1 MWKDPFLLLPC
12 SALLAVR
19 FLHEKLNFL
28 GKIGCVL
35 TVGGSV
41 IIVIHAP
48 KDSDVHSLNDFAQ
61 RLTSPDFLLFLFVTL
76 ITVLVLIIYY
86 GPRLGSKQV
95 HIYMMICSF
104 LGAFTVTACK
114 GLAAGLKEIYEQTH
128 SYSSWL
134 TFLCAMVIVCAV
146 IIQIIYLNR
155 ALDLFSTAVVT
166 TVYYVLF
173 TTCVLLTSGI
183 LFREWRQ
190 LRLVDIVACIVGFL
204 IVSCGL
210 ILINGLKSDFS
221 TTDVNGKKKKKKRS
235 LMDRCLWI

>member
-1 MWKDPFLLLPC
+1 MSSRSLFLVVC

-19 FLHEKLNFL
+19 FLNEKLDFL

-48 KDSDVHSLNDFAQ
+48 KDSEVHSLNDFAQ
-61 RLTSPDFLLFLFVTL
+61 RLMSPDFLLFLFVTL
-76 ITVLVLIIYY
+76 IAILVLIIYY
-86 GPRLGSKQV
+86 APRLGSKHV
-95 HIYMMICSF
+95 HIYMMVCSL

-114 GLAAGLKEIYEQTH
+114 GLAVGVKEIYEKTR

-134 TFLCAMVIVCAV
+134 TFLCAMVIICSV

-173 TTCVLLTSGI
+173 TACVLLTSGI

-190 LRLVDIVACIVGFL
+190 LRFVDIVACLVGFA
-204 IVSCGL
+204 IITCGL
-210 ILINGLKSDFS
+210 ILINRLKSDFS
-221 TTDVNGKKKKKKRS
+221 SIGKTKTKKRS
-235 LMDRCLWI
+235 FIDRCLWI

>member
-1 MWKDPFLLLPC
+1 MSKGLFLLPS
-12 SALLAVR
+12 SALLAVK
-19 FLHEKLNFL
+19 FLHEKLNYL

-48 KDSDVHSLNDFAQ
+48 KDSEVHSLNDFAQ
-61 RLTSPDFLLFLFVTL
+61 RLTSADFLFFLFVTL
-76 ITVLVLIIYY
+76 IAILALIIYY
-86 GPRLGSKQV
+86 APRLGSKHV

-114 GLAAGLKEIYEQTH
+114 GLAVGLKEIYQQTR

-134 TFLCAMVIVCAV
+134 TVLCAMVIVCSV

-173 TTCVLLTSGI
+173 TACVLLTSGI

-190 LRLVDIVACIVGFL
+190 LRFVDIVACLVGFL
-204 IVSCGL
+204 IVTCGL

-221 TTDVNGKKKKKKRS
+221 SINPTGKEEDLS
-235 LMDRCLWI
+235 SIDRCLWI